1 MRKALTGSRFR
12 PLLALLIALGLV
24 LSACGSSDDNK
35 SSTGDTKDTK
45 APSGATTKVDA
56 PGVTDTEI
64 RFSSFGTNSN
74 NPLGNCVLKCF
85 DEGVKAYFDYRNSQG
100 GIYGRKLVLAKELDD
115 ELGKNQQRALEII
128 SAKDSFGAFS
138 ATQIAS
144 GWGDISKAGIPLYVW
159 NIHAESKS
167 PSIYGAS
174 AIPCFTCTARRTAY
188 VAKLTKAKKVA
199 SLGYGV
205 SPNSK
210 ACAQANKA
218 SIEKYSND
226 IGGTKFVYLNDNLAF
241 GLQNGVAPEVSAMK
255 KAGVDLVITCID
267 LKGDKTIATEM
278 GRQGMGDVPMF
289 HPDLYDQA
297 FVKEAADVFEGD
309 YVSVAFRPLENK
321 KNASVN
327 LFEKWM
333 AKQGNPEQS
342 EIAMH
347 GWIAAD
353 IAYTGLKA
361 AGENFDQAKVIAATN
376 KIQNYTADGLIAPI
390 DWDRQHEPPT
400 EADNATHGAD
410 PDCFPILQIKNGA
423 FALVGPADKP
433 WLCWPGTTRDW
444 SEPEFQDF
452 K

>member
-1 MRKALTGSRFR
+1 MRKAQTGSRFR
-12 PLLALLIALGLV
+12 ILLALVVLLGLV
-24 LSACGSSDDNK
+24 AAACGSDSKTKD
-35 SSTGDTKDTK
+35 STDDTK

-85 DEGVKAYFDYRNSQG
+85 DEGVKAYFAYRNSEG
-100 GIYGRKLVLAKELDD
+100 GIYGRKLTLAKELDD
-115 ELGKNQQRALEII
+115 ELGKNQQRALEIV

-144 GWGDISKAGIPLYVW
+144 GWGDIAKAGMPLYVW

-174 AIPCFTCTARRTAY
+174 PIPCFTCTARRTAY
-188 VAKLTKAKKVA
+188 VAKLTKATKVA

-218 SIEKYSND
+218 SIEKYSD
-226 IGGTKFVYLNDNLAF
+226 EIGGAKFVYLNDGLNF

-309 YVSVAFRPLENK
+309 YVSVAFRPLENEQ
-321 KNASVN
+321 NASIK
-327 LFEKWM
+327 LFQKWV
-333 AKQGNPEQS
+333 AKQGSAEQS

-376 KIQNYTADGLIAPI
+376 KIQDYTAGGLIAPI

-400 EADNATHGAD
+400 EADTKAHGSD
-410 PDCFPILQIKNGA
+410 PDCFPILQIKKGA
-423 FALVGPADKP
+423 FALVGAADKP
-433 WLCWPGTTRDW
+433 WLCWPGGTREW
-444 SEPEFQDF
+444 SDPEFKDF